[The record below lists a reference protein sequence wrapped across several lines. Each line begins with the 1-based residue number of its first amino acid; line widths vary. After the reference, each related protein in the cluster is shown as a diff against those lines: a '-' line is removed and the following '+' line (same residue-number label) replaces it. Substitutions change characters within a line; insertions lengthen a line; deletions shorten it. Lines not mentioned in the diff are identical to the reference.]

1 MPTEP
6 IQPRFDI
13 LAEGTPQRCDICH
26 QSDQFDPATGTCARC
41 AALPTSQAS
50 ATFGTDVLRRFDIP
64 ERFRELVLREVGDE
78 AVLWVG
84 RPSLKKFMYRSLRN
98 LLETVIVPFVLGAS
112 LAALYSGNLWP
123 TLIVCFLV
131 GLAWIANSTIAR
143 EFFRARRTL
152 YLITQ
157 RRALVLVEGRET
169 TVESYFPN
177 QIRKLLLHRRRD
189 GSGDLL
195 FDDSSPVKGGEKLMD
210 KGFYAIE
217 EVAEVERIVRTRLV
231 EKNPS

>member
-1 MPTEP
+1 MPTEH

-41 AALPTSQAS
+41 VALPVPQAS

-64 ERFRELVLREVGDE
+64 ERFRDLVLREVGDE

-84 RPSLKKFMYRSLRN
+84 RPSLKKFTYRSLRG
-98 LLETVIVPFVLGAS
+98 LLETVIIPFVLGVFMS
-112 LAALYSGNLWP
+112 ALFSTNLWP
-123 TLIVCFLV
+123 PLIFCSLI
-131 GLAWIANSTIAR
+131 GLALIANSTIVR
-143 EFFRARRTL
+143 EYFRARRTL

-157 RRALVLVEGRET
+157 RRALVLVDGRET

-177 QIRKLLLHRRRD
+177 QIRKLILHRRRD

-195 FDDSSPVKGGEKLMD
+195 FDDSSPGKGGEKLMD

-217 EVAEVERIVRTRLV
+217 DVAEVERIVRTRLV